1 MSWKDK
7 MAEWGPAS
15 LLFLSTD
22 GASANFIVVA
32 DPVLIKGK
40 YRGKENDRIGCP
52 VVTDEGF
59 VLFVCGKRC
68 GRKLASLEDKF
79 KDHVMNVTR
88 HGVEGDTDTS
98 YEVSAVPDSTRFKT
112 LKAVAAKTFNAEA
125 LADAIKDAEETTNR

>member
-1 MSWKDK
+1 MSWKDR

-68 GRKLASLEDKF
+68 ARKLASLEDKF
-79 KDHVMNVTR
+79 ASCVINVTR

-98 YEVSAVPDSTRFKT
+98 YEVSAVPDAAKLKA
-112 LKAVAAKTFNAEA
+112 LKAVAVKTYSPQA
-125 LADAIKDAEETTNR
+125 LQDAIKDAEETTNR